1 MDWQESIKDV
11 QEAREN
17 NRLVIFVGSGVSRN
31 SDIPT
36 WGDLI
41 EKIAKKI
48 RYKEEIT
55 QDKYL
60 LIPEYY
66 YLKDRSRKHTKYYKF
81 ISDALATDKGSNA
94 IDEIIFSILPEHII
108 TTNYDFLL
116 ENTTNPNV
124 NMYEVIA
131 QDSDLLSKAN
141 NRYIIK
147 MHGSLDNPQT
157 IVLKE
162 SDYIDY
168 EQNHPLIS
176 TYIRSLLINHTFLF
190 VGYSLNDNNL
200 NLIIGWIEYFRKQH
214 DVSNRPKN
222 ILIVDKEPTQFEQ
235 KRLENKNIFPINIM
249 LLPDEIEE
257 KCIVPN
263 TLTSSIGRKIYS
275 YFKCIYSPESL
286 LNYMPFERIVE
297 EKFQILSGYNFISFQ
312 DLLSVQRLGNVDVYA
327 NELFFYEEEWF
338 NRIKLIINSSNEKII
353 KTLNKSP
360 IRIIGFKKD
369 IVEIP
374 ELYEHI
380 DNLHELFL
388 LNDYKALI
396 SEIENCKNNNQK
408 LFYSIMVG
416 KPQKELLEIVKEIEH
431 NNQSNIDYITLIISK
446 MSIRLVLIHI
456 PEKREEITK
465 EIEHIFEILPAKYK
479 DSTKFLK
486 ELFESTASDYKI
498 MNDLLDKVEE
508 RYSFNRHSFSTNH
521 SLYNV
526 YKLYS
531 YAYNYYNYIFHNYY
545 PLDPNVFNDAKIYL
559 SYYIKAVLC
568 TYSPQNKYSGNDFFD
583 EEPGEKYVL
592 GDFEIEIITKFIL
605 PSDLSRIGK
614 KYSINLLIIDE
625 SVDIVNKIVNL
636 CESYS
641 QYYQM
646 RLSERIGN
654 QIYNLSYIIHYGITN
669 IDTIKIIFNSFID
682 MFNEV
687 YMRHVVNNPVIW
699 DAVCLIINSFP
710 DNQLNDEK
718 AKFIDVILNGENYT
732 KTIKATPHNPIT
744 ETTYNQINNNISE

>member
-1 MDWQESIKDV
+1 MYWQESIKII

-17 NRLVIFVGSGVSRN
+17 SRLVIFVGSGVSRN

-48 RYKEEIT
+48 NYKEKIT

-81 ISDALATDKGSNA
+81 ISDALVTDKGSNA
-94 IDEIIFSILPEHII
+94 IDEIFFSLLPEHII

-116 ENTTNPNV
+116 ENTSNPNV

-147 MHGSLDNPQT
+147 MHGSLYNPQT

-222 ILIVDKEPTQFEQ
+222 ILIVDKEPTIFEQ
-235 KRLENKNIFPINIM
+235 KRLENKNIYPINIM
-249 LLPDEIEE
+249 LLPDDIEE
-257 KCIVPN
+257 KCNVPS
-263 TLTSSIGRKIYS
+263 TLIASIGRKIYS
-275 YFKCIYSPESL
+275 YLKCIYSPESL
-286 LNYMPFERIVE
+286 LNYIPFERIVE
-297 EKFQILSGYNFISFQ
+297 EKYQVLSVYNFISFQ
-312 DLLSVQRLGNVDVYA
+312 DLLSIQRLGNVDVCA
-327 NELFFYEEEWF
+327 NELFFYDEEWF
-338 NRIKLIINSSNEKII
+338 NKIKLIINSGNEQVITI
-353 KTLNKSP
+353 LNKSP
-360 IRIIGFKKD
+360 IKIIGYQKET
-369 IVEIP
+369 VEIP
-374 ELYEHI
+374 ELYKYT

-388 LNDYKALI
+388 QNDYIALMP
-396 SEIENCKNNNQK
+396 EIDKCKNINQR
-408 LFYSIMVG
+408 LFYSVMIG
-416 KPQKELLEIVKEIEH
+416 KSQKELLEIVKEIEH
-431 NNQSNIDYITLIISK
+431 NNENDISYISLIISK
-446 MSIRLVLIHI
+446 MSIRLLLFHI
-456 PEKREEITK
+456 PERNKEITK
-465 EIEHIFEILPAKYK
+465 EIENIFKTLPAKYN
-479 DSTKFLK
+479 DATKFIRK
-486 ELFESTASDYKI
+486 LFESVASDYQD

-531 YAYNYYNYIFHNYY
+531 YAYNYYNFIFFNFYPIDPEIYI
-545 PLDPNVFNDAKIYL
+545 DSRSYL
-559 SYYIKAVLC
+559 SYFIKAVLC
-568 TYSPQNKYSGNDFFD
+568 TYSPQNKYPESDFFYD
-583 EEPGEKYVL
+583 KPGEKYVL
-592 GDFEIEIITKFIL
+592 HDFEIELITKFIL
-605 PSDLSRIGK
+605 PNDLFKIGK
-614 KYSINLLIIDE
+614 KYSINSLIIDE
-625 SVDIVNKIVNL
+625 SVDIEKNL
-636 CESYS
+636 
-641 QYYQM
+641 
-646 RLSERIGN
+646 L
-654 QIYNLSYIIHYGITN
+654 IYV
-669 IDTIKIIFNSFID
+669 K
-682 MFNEV
+682 
-687 YMRHVVNNPVIW
+687 VIR
-699 DAVCLIINSFP
+699 
-710 DNQLNDEK
+710 
-718 AKFIDVILNGENYT
+718 YT
-732 KTIKATPHNPIT
+732 MKRD
-744 ETTYNQINNNISE
+744 